1 MNARAPRLA
10 NREPLPWRKP
20 GGGLMNACFALIL
33 LCAAGAE
40 SAEAALP
47 VPRHLITADAPPLEA
62 PDTLVQRYL
71 EAVDRGEL
79 KLFGHTLSRAM
90 IVPVR
95 VEYAYELSE
104 RTTRIRIHA
113 NLKAPLPLPGQPDC
127 RVLAVSAVM
136 EDGQITEIESHV
148 WIE

>member
-1 MNARAPRLA
+1 MNARAPRLGS
-10 NREPLPWRKP
+10 RKSLPLRKP
-20 GGGLMNACFALIL
+20 GGALIFALIL
-33 LCAAGAE
+33 LCAGGVE
-40 SAEAALP
+40 PVEASLP
-47 VPRHLITADAPPLEA
+47 IPRHLITADTPRLEA
-62 PDTLVQRYL
+62 PDTLVERYL

-79 KLFGHTLSRAM
+79 QLFGHTLSRAM

-95 VEYAYELSE
+95 VEYAYELSD
-104 RTTRIRIHA
+104 RTTRIRIHS
-113 NLKAPLPLPGQPDC
+113 NLKTPLPVPGQPDC

>member
-1 MNARAPRLA
+1 
-10 NREPLPWRKP
+10 
-20 GGGLMNACFALIL
+20 
-33 LCAAGAE
+33 
-40 SAEAALP
+40 
-47 VPRHLITADAPPLEA
+47 LITADTPSLEA
-62 PDTLVQRYL
+62 PDTLVHRYL

-79 KLFGHTLSRAM
+79 QLFGHTLNRAM

-95 VEYAYELSE
+95 VEYVYELSD
-104 RTTRIRIHA
+104 RTTRVRIHS
-113 NLKAPLPLPGQPDC
+113 NLKAPLAVPGQPDC

>member
-1 MNARAPRLA
+1 MNARAPRPGS
-10 NREPLPWRKP
+10 REPLSSRNPC
-20 GGGLMNACFALIL
+20 GALMNTFFAMML
-33 LCAAGAE
+33 LCAAAAE
-40 SAEAALP
+40 SVEASLP
-47 VPRHLITADAPPLEA
+47 VPRHLITSDAPPLDA
-62 PDTLVQRYL
+62 PDTLVHRYL

-95 VEYAYELSE
+95 VEYAYELSD

>member
-1 MNARAPRLA
+1 MNARRK
-10 NREPLPWRKP
+10 PLPCS
-20 GGGLMNACFALIL
+20 GLMNASFALIL

-40 SAEAALP
+40 SVEASLP

-71 EAVDRGEL
+71 DAVDRGEL
-79 KLFGHTLSRAM
+79 KLLGHTLSRTM
-90 IVPVR
+90 IVPIR

-113 NLKAPLPLPGQPDC
+113 NLKAPLPLPGQPNC
-127 RVLAVSAVM
+127 RGLAVSAVM